1 MTAPTVVYFNIS
13 DTLDYERH
21 LLADWGLSEALT
33 LVDVKAPD
41 NEPATFLE
49 AARDADGVVVE
60 YFELTGDVIARLPRL
75 KVAAVQAIGS
85 SNIDAEAATAAGVCV
100 TNAPGFCVEEVAL
113 HTVGLL
119 IDLVRKISYLD
130 RRVRAGEWEPLSG
143 PIPHRVTGKT
153 MGLAFFGAIPQGM
166 VPLLTAM
173 GLRIVAWAPTKSAE
187 FLAEFGVEKAETLD
201 ALLEQSDVVSLHT
214 PLLPQTH
221 HLIGA
226 RELALMRPDAYL
238 INTARGKVVDEPALV
253 AALRSGQIAGAGID
267 VIEDEDSEQTELRTL
282 ENVVITPHAAFL
294 SEESFLEAREIAL
307 RQLVQRLVE
316 GRRPQNLVN
325 RDVVWETQR

>member
-13 DTLDYERH
+13 DTLDYERR
-21 LLADWGLSEALT
+21 LLADWGLSGALT

-41 NEPATFLE
+41 NEPSTFLE

-153 MGLAFFGAIPQGM
+153 IGLAFFGGIPQAM

-221 HLIGA
+221 HLIGE
-226 RELALMRPDAYL
+226 RELALMKPDAYL

-267 VIEDEDSEQTELRTL
+267 VIEDEDSEQTELRSL

-307 RQLVQRLVE
+307 RQLVERLVE

-325 RDVVWETQR
+325 RDVVVEPQP